1 MFCVKVVSVQLAD
14 NDMDNY
20 VLAVAKKKTAIR
32 MMKELSD
39 IVSIVN
45 TDNYSVLC
53 VYACACVCIKDVA
66 IYQYTNEV
74 SLYQYNLYVCQK
86 AYTSDLEDEP
96 VVNGIKLLVYLQLLQ
111 NNCLINQNLHFT
123 PLIYIY

>member
-53 VYACACVCIKDVA
+53 VCIKDVA
-66 IYQYTNEV
+66 IYRHTNEV
-74 SLYQYNLYVCQK
+74 
-86 AYTSDLEDEP
+86 
-96 VVNGIKLLVYLQLLQ
+96 
-111 NNCLINQNLHFT
+111 
-123 PLIYIY
+123 